1 MSDRLR
7 NLVFIPLCLPAMLAV
22 AESLTGRGHL
32 SSISAFG
39 MRQQNL
45 AVVPQEPC
53 RDTTGIFSR
62 VAHDLC
68 TARAPGRMRSER
80 IHCQVRNATGKDAS
94 RLQGEAAGAYDCTH
108 HALLHK
114 DWLGCSLMEE
124 KARSLAWNYPLGDVL
139 RGLEAGQIGEMAV
152 LGNREG
158 RLASVTTR
166 VLRYPGVGV
175 LADFS

>member
-7 NLVFIPLCLPAMLAV
+7 NLVFIPLYIPAMPAV
-22 AESLTGRGHL
+22 TESLTGRGPPSL
-32 SSISAFG
+32 ISVFG
-39 MRQQNL
+39 MGQKNL

-53 RDTTGIFSR
+53 SDTSGVLSIF
-62 VAHDLC
+62 AHDLC
-68 TARAPGRMRSER
+68 TARAPGRTRSER

-94 RLQGEAAGAYDCTH
+94 RPQGEAAGAYDCTH

-124 KARSLAWNYPLGDVL
+124 KACPLAWNYPSVDAL
-139 RGLEAGQIGEMAV
+139 RGLETGRIGEMAV

>member
-7 NLVFIPLCLPAMLAV
+7 NLVFIPLYIPATPAV
-22 AESLTGRGHL
+22 AVSRAGRWPLSL
-32 SSISAFG
+32 ISAFG
-39 MRQQNL
+39 MGQRNG

-53 RDTTGIFSR
+53 SDTAGVFSIFD
-62 VAHDLC
+62 HDLC
-68 TARAPGRMRSER
+68 TARAPGRMPIER
-80 IHCQVRNATGKDAS
+80 ARYQVRNATGKDAS
-94 RLQGEAAGAYDCTH
+94 RPQGEAAGAYDCTH

-124 KARSLAWNYPLGDVL
+124 KACSLAWNYPLGDVL
-139 RGLEAGQIGEMAV
+139 RVLEAGQIGEMAV

-175 LADFS
+175 LVDFS